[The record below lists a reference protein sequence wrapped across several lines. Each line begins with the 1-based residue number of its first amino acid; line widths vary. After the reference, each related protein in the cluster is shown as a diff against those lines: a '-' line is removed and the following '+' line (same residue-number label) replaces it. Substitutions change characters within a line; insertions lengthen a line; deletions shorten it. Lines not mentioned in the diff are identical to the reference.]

1 MIKDFRFQ
9 ISLLLFIFLGLGFSF
24 AQSIPSSA
32 IYHQLLRLKET
43 KRVLYVAAHP
53 DDENTRLIAYLV
65 NGEHAEVAYLSL
77 TRGDGGQNLIGK
89 ELGVELGQI
98 RTQELIKA
106 RETDGGKQ
114 LFTRALD
121 FGYSKNPDETLQNWD
136 KTKVLADIVWAIRSF
151 RPDII
156 ITRFNTIP
164 GITHGHHTTSAIL
177 AEEAFEL
184 AGKVDAFPEQLNL
197 VEPWQAKRIFFNAY
211 NFGGEFEPIDDK
223 TYHVFPVGDFNE
235 ILGQSYSQISADS
248 RTMHK
253 SQGFGS
259 TASIGEAKDYIEFI
273 KGEKF
278 ESSPF
283 DGVQDLW
290 EITKGG
296 KNIKS
301 LIEKSLIEFD
311 FKKSAYNLKN
321 LIEIRKKLKEL
332 DTSQNWVK
340 EKREQVEQLI
350 YWSLG
355 LEAEW
360 NSSTEFG
367 FSEQEISSEFVLNNS
382 SEFALK
388 SIEIKVFG
396 NTYKPSSSEIKSNKA
411 ARIPI
416 KFLLPENFPLSQ
428 PYWMREPVEGTMFTV
443 GKQGE
448 IGLPFIGN
456 QPKAKL
462 TFQLEGE
469 KFVLDL
475 DLMYKYNDQVDGEIK
490 QSFSVVPMIDLTIS
504 KKNVFL
510 ISGADPTL
518 NVTVNFRNKIEDGE
532 LEFDGLD
539 STQFRILSVLDLVAQ
554 KKRVFQV
561 RFLPSSDGKK
571 IVTASFKTS
580 GGKNYNLVTNR
591 ILYKHIPNLTY
602 FTPAIFNLVQADW
615 KHLNQKIG
623 YIPGAGDEVP
633 AVLTELGYPVTVIG
647 ENEYT
652 LEYLK
657 QFKAVVLG
665 VRAYN
670 VNADLS
676 ANQQILMGYVKSG
689 GTVIVQYSTSSPLL
703 TRELGPFPFTISRDR
718 VTVQDSQV
726 LADWA
731 HPVLSFP
738 NQIDDQDFNDW
749 IQERGLYFASQV
761 APQYSLPLEMRDPGD
776 LPSKGS
782 LIYTKYGEGTYIY
795 TGISFFRQLPAGVP
809 GAIKLFINLI
819 EQ

>member
-1 MIKDFRFQ
+1 MIRNT
-9 ISLLLFIFLGLGFSF
+9 SFIIFVFVFLVLGSGFSF
-24 AQSIPSSA
+24 AQAIPSSS

-43 KRVLYVAAHP
+43 KRALYVAAHP

-65 NGEHAEVAYLSL
+65 NGEHAEVGYLSL

-106 RETDGGKQ
+106 REIDGGQQ

-121 FGYSKNPDETLQNWD
+121 FGFSKNPEETFQNWD
-136 KTKVLADIVWAIRSF
+136 KSKVLADVVWAIRKF

-156 ITRFNTIP
+156 ITRFNTIS
-164 GITHGHHTTSAIL
+164 GVTHGHHTTSAIL

-184 AGKVDAFPEQLNL
+184 AGKTDAFPEQLEW
-197 VEPWQAKRIFFNAY
+197 VEPWQPKRIFFNAY
-211 NFGGEFEPIDDK
+211 NFGGEFEPEAGK
-223 TYHVFPVGDFNE
+223 KYHLFPVGDYNAV
-235 ILGQSYSQISADS
+235 LGRSYSQISADS

-259 TASIGEAKDYIEFI
+259 TAGIGESKDYITLV
-273 KGEKF
+273 KGENF
-278 ESSPF
+278 EDSPF
-283 DGVQDLW
+283 DGIQDRW
-290 EITKGG
+290 ESKEEG
-296 KNIKS
+296 KSIKF
-301 LIEKSLIEFD
+301 LIEEAIAEFN
-311 FKKSAYNLKN
+311 FKHPSENLS
-321 LIEIRKKLKEL
+321 KLLQIKQRL
-332 DTSQNWVK
+332 MAFDHTQNWVK
-340 EKREQVEQLI
+340 EKLRTLNQLI
-350 YWSLG
+350 FWSLG

-360 NSSTEFG
+360 NSKDEFG
-367 FSEQEISSEFVLNNS
+367 FSGQEINSELLLNNPS
-382 SEFALK
+382 DFALK
-388 SIEIKVFG
+388 LIEIDVFG
-396 NTYKPSSSEIKSNKA
+396 NKYMASSSEIKSNKDV
-411 ARIPI
+411 RIPI

-428 PYWMREPVEGTMFTV
+428 PYWMREPAAGAIFTV
-443 GKQGE
+443 KNQEE
-448 IGLPFIGN
+448 IGFSFIEN

-462 TFQLEGE
+462 TFQLKGE
-469 KFVLDL
+469 IFTLDL
-475 DLMYKYNDQVDGEIK
+475 VLMYKYNDQVDGEIK
-490 QSFSVVPMIDLTIS
+490 QSFAVVPEIDLAIS
-504 KKNVFL
+504 KKNLFL
-510 ISGADPTL
+510 VSGADPTM
-518 NVTVNFRNKIEDGE
+518 NVTVNFRNKIEDGALDFE
-532 LEFDGLD
+532 GLD
-539 STQFRILSVLDLVAQ
+539 STDFRILSRVDLTVQ
-554 KKRVFQV
+554 KKRVFEV
-561 RFLPSSDGKK
+561 RFSPNSVGKK
-571 IVTASFKTS
+571 IVTARFQTS
-580 GGKNYNLVTNR
+580 RGKNYDLVTNR

-602 FTPAIFNLVQADW
+602 FTPASFNLIQADW
-615 KHLNQKIG
+615 KHSSQKIG

-633 AVLTELGYPVTVIG
+633 SVLTELGYSVTVIG

-652 LEYLK
+652 IEYLK

-718 VTVQDSQV
+718 VTVQDSRV
-726 LADWA
+726 FADWA
-731 HPVLSFP
+731 HPVLSSP
-738 NQIDDQDFNDW
+738 NQMDDQDFNDW

-761 APQYSLPLEMRDPGD
+761 APQYSSPLEMQDPGEVS
-776 LPSKGS
+776 SKGS
-782 LIYTKYGEGTYIY
+782 LIYTNYGEGTYIY

>member
-1 MIKDFRFQ
+1 MNQ
-9 ISLLLFIFLGLGFSF
+9 ILPVRILVLFVLSLCSGLSI

-65 NGEHAEVAYLSL
+65 NGEHAEVGYLSL

-136 KTKVLADIVWAIRSF
+136 KSKVLADVVWAIRSF

-184 AGKVDAFPEQLNL
+184 AGKEYAFPEQLNL
-197 VEPWQAKRIFFNAY
+197 VDPWQPKRIFFNAY
-211 NFGGEFEPIDDK
+211 NFGGEFEPIEGK

-259 TASIGEAKDYIEFI
+259 TAGIGEAKDYIEFI

-283 DGVQDLW
+283 DGVQDRW
-290 EITKGG
+290 EVTKGG
-296 KNIKS
+296 KYVKS

-311 FKKSAYNLKN
+311 FKQPSANLKN
-321 LIEIRKKLKEL
+321 LLEIRKQIKEL
-332 DTSQNWVK
+332 DLSHHWVN
-340 EKREQVEQLI
+340 EKLQMVDQLI
-350 YWSLG
+350 FWSIG

-360 NSSTEFG
+360 NASAEFG
-367 FSEQEISSEFVLNNS
+367 FSGQELSSEFVLNNS
-382 SEFALK
+382 SNFALK
-388 SIEIKVFG
+388 SIEFKVFG
-396 NTYKPSSSEIKSNKA
+396 NTYKPSASEIKSNKA
-411 ARIPI
+411 ARVPI
-416 KFLLPENFPLSQ
+416 KFLLPANFPLSQ
-428 PYWMREPVEGTMFTV
+428 PYWMRESLDGAMFAV
-443 GKQGE
+443 KDQKQ
-448 IGLPFIGN
+448 IGQPFINN
-456 QPKAKL
+456 QPNAEL
-462 TFQLEGE
+462 IFQLEGQLFSL
-469 KFVLDL
+469 KL
-475 DLMYKYNDQVDGEIK
+475 DLMYKFNDQVDGEIK
-490 QSFSVVPMIDLTIS
+490 QPFTVVPEIDLSIS
-504 KKNVFL
+504 NQNLFL
-510 ISGADPTL
+510 VSGADPTL

-539 STQFRILSVLDLVAQ
+539 STEFRILSIVDLAAQ

-561 RFLPSSDGKK
+561 GFLPQTSGKK
-571 IVTASFKTS
+571 LVTARFKTS
-580 GGKNYNLVTNR
+580 EGKDYELVTNR
-591 ILYKHIPNLTY
+591 ISYKHIPNLTY
-602 FTPAIFNLVQADW
+602 FTPASFNLIQADW
-615 KHLNQKIG
+615 KHSGQKIG

-633 AVLTELGYPVTVIG
+633 KVLTELGYQVIMIG
-647 ENEYT
+647 ENDYSID
-652 LEYLK
+652 YLK

-670 VNADLS
+670 VNEVLS
-676 ANQQILMGYVKSG
+676 SNQQVLLGYVKSG
-689 GTVIVQYSTSSPLL
+689 GTVIVQYNTSSPLL
-703 TRELGPFPFTISRDR
+703 TKQLGPFPFTIGRDR
-718 VTVQDSQV
+718 VTVQDSPV
-726 LADWA
+726 KADWA
-731 HPVLSFP
+731 HSVLSHP
-738 NQIDDQDFNDW
+738 NQIGAEDFDGW
-749 IQERGLYFASQV
+749 IQERGLYFATAISD
-761 APQYSLPLEMRDPGD
+761 QYTLPLEMQDPEER
-776 LPSKGS
+776 SSQGS
-782 LIYTKYGEGTYIY
+782 LIYAKFGEGTYIY